1 MQLDRSG
8 VRRQFP
14 ALGQRSSLT
23 SAAGGS
29 AWPTRCL
36 TSFLEETTNLLNGL
50 LSQVPT
56 ALWRLVLGLI
66 VPAHGCL
73 PFWVSRSIELADR
86 LQHGGSQPSDN
97 WPVATALGRG
107 RADKVWLALPWGRS
121 KHDGAEGGQAP
132 RPERRAASPQ
142 LWQRPHLRRGRLR
155 HPALPIQPCP
165 VLLSPRRV
173 GPGTEDSPGPPR
185 AGVAAGA
192 DHGRRS
198 SCGLSAISSTSCWS
212 LAGCTARPAWS

>member
-8 VRRQFP
+8 GRRQFP

-23 SAAGGS
+23 SAGRILADLLG
-29 AWPTRCL
+29 PTRCL
-36 TSFLEETTNLLNGL
+36 TSFLEDATNLLNGL
-50 LSQVPT
+50 LSQVPK
-56 ALWRLVLGLI
+56 ALWRLVLGLSFPRMA
-66 VPAHGCL
+66 VL
-73 PFWVSRSIELADR
+73 PFWASRSIELIDR
-86 LQHGGSQPSDN
+86 LQHGGSQPLRQ
-97 WPVATALGRG
+97 PACAAALGRG

-155 HPALPIQPCP
+155 HPAVPVQPCP
-165 VLLSPRRV
+165 VLLSPQSV

-185 AGVAAGA
+185 A
-192 DHGRRS
+192 
-198 SCGLSAISSTSCWS
+198 
-212 LAGCTARPAWS
+212 